1 MLLNWIFM
9 ASRLIKP
16 LAFWIA
22 ASALTACASS
32 LPPEFQYETSVRS
45 EQGFVNRA
53 ERLKAGNAL
62 LSAGVVK
69 HPEQALRTALPDND
83 VKVRKWGL
91 RYFGSNWVR
100 YQVVLE
106 ADIKRGDKTTKCRE
120 VSTKTP
126 VGAPTLGELR
136 DNDGAELQAQL
147 NKLISA
153 CISEVTNPTP

>member
-1 MLLNWIFM
+1 M

-22 ASALTACASS
+22 ALALTACASS
-32 LPPEFQYETSVRS
+32 LPPDFQYDTSLRG
-45 EQGFVNRA
+45 EQGFIGQADKISAA
-53 ERLKAGNAL
+53 ESL
-62 LSAGVVK
+62 LDAGVVTDPK
-69 HPEQALRTALPDND
+69 IALQAAFPDANIS
-83 VKVRKWGL
+83 VRKWGL

-106 ADIKRGDKTTKCRE
+106 ADIKRGSDIAKCRE

-126 VGAPTLGELR
+126 VGAPTLNELR
-136 DNDGAELQAQL
+136 ENDGAELQVQL